1 MTEIK
6 MNLKIQYVLGLLL
19 SVFLLIMILKV
30 PSDRNTSIFA
40 FILYSPYVIA
50 LCLYNGLFL
59 RLTYKLK
66 NKRYYYLLPIVPGV
80 IWLLLSS
87 FKLTVR
93 FWKLNVFESVTLM
106 LLWIL
111 ANQLTP
117 YILKNKT
124 NKSEQL

>member
-19 SVFLLIMILKV
+19 TVFLLIMILKD

-59 RLTYKLK
+59 KLTDKLK
-66 NKRYYYLLPIVPGV
+66 NKPYYYLLPIVPGV

-93 FWKLNVFESVTLM
+93 FWKLNVFESVTLI

-117 YILKNKT
+117 YILKNNT